1 MSAFENDDGSA
12 SGMTYGEHVVAM
24 RKATHLIRSLQDL
37 EEGRF
42 TSSKRKR
49 TPDQAPTASQASDQA
64 LMITP
69 EKVALVYNYLIRGG
83 QLGLAIMAARRLGVT
98 PNGVIDATLYFV
110 ASIADTGV
118 ILLNAATRQLG
129 NAALMC
135 IDVAVDATTDAA
147 KAAAYTV
154 STLAQYFTFENLD
167 TALNAAVGTFQGVA
181 ANKVYS
187 RLTGYANN
195 RNVMFADIADT
206 INRLH
211 AGIRQ
216 GRTALHEFQGEHL
229 LLYTPT
235 NDVNHQPSAFIRLA
249 DTCAAG
255 KTITDNLHKFEQ
267 LVHKVNA
274 DALKRPPTVQHK
286 TTRPGTHTRRKA
298 SSRYRPN
305 IDELIRQRK
314 GLIYTNAL
322 TGRGLGSIRANTLEL
337 QHDINEAIATDRVI
351 NTLSEM
357 SRSKPRETAS
367 LPLGGGG
374 GGNRRTKKRKSSRKT
389 YRKSCRKTY
398 KKTTR
403 KTRK

>member
-12 SGMTYGEHVVAM
+12 SGMTHGENAVAM
-24 RKATHLIRSLQDL
+24 RKATHLIKSLQDL

-42 TSSKRKR
+42 TSSKRKL
-49 TPDQAPTASQASDQA
+49 TPDQAPTASQASDHA

-69 EKVALVYNYLIRGG
+69 AKVALVYNYLIKGG
-83 QLGLAIMAARRLGVT
+83 QLGLAIMAARNLGVT

-118 ILLNAATRQLG
+118 ILLNAASRQLG

-154 STLAQYFTFENLD
+154 STLAQYFTFENMD

-187 RLTGYANN
+187 RLSGYANN

-229 LLYTPT
+229 LLYTPSG
-235 NDVNHQPSAFIRLA
+235 DVNHQPSAFIRLA

-255 KTITDNLHKFEQ
+255 KTITDNLHRFEQ

-274 DALKRPPTVQHK
+274 DALKRPPTVLHK
-286 TTRPGTHTRRKA
+286 TTRTGTRTLRKA
-298 SSRYRPN
+298 SSRYRPDIN
-305 IDELIRQRK
+305 KLIRQRK
-314 GLIYTNAL
+314 GVIYTNAL

-337 QHDINEAIATDRVI
+337 QREINDAIATDHVI
-351 NTLSEM
+351 NTLTEM

-374 GGNRRTKKRKSSRKT
+374 RRTKKRKT
-389 YRKSCRKTY
+389 CRKSC

>member
-12 SGMTYGEHVVAM
+12 SGMTYGENAVAM
-24 RKATHLIRSLQDL
+24 RNATHLIRSLQDL

-49 TPDQAPTASQASDQA
+49 TPDQAPTASQVPDNA

-83 QLGLAIMAARRLGVT
+83 QLGLAIMAARKLGVT
-98 PNGVIDATLYFV
+98 PNGVIDSTLYFV

-118 ILLNAATRQLG
+118 ILLNAAANQLG
-129 NAALMC
+129 SASAMC
-135 IDVAVDATTDAA
+135 IDVAVTAGSAA
-147 KAAAYTV
+147 GSAAAYTV
-154 STLAQYFTFENLD
+154 STLAQYFTFENMD

-187 RLTGYANN
+187 TLSRYSNN
-195 RNVMFADIADT
+195 RNVMFKDIADT
-206 INRLH
+206 INRLN

-229 LLYTPT
+229 LLYTPSG
-235 NDVNHQPSAFIRLA
+235 DVNQQPSAFIRLA

-255 KTITDNLHKFEQ
+255 KTITDNLRKFER

-274 DALKRPPTVQHK
+274 DALEHPPTVHK
-286 TTRPGTHTRRKA
+286 ITRTGTHKRRKA
-298 SSRYRPN
+298 SSRYRPDIN
-305 IDELIRQRK
+305 KLIQQRK
-314 GLIYTNAL
+314 ALIYTNAL
-322 TGRGLGSIRANTLEL
+322 TGRGLGSIRANTREL
-337 QHDINEAIATDRVI
+337 QGEIDEAIATDRVI

-367 LPLGGGG
+367 QLGG
-374 GGNRRTKKRKSSRKT
+374 RRTKKRKSCRKT
-389 YRKSCRKTY
+389 CRKTY